1 MEQDDHHHH
10 EYYACLPQWLESL
23 LDEKFFV
30 PCYIHEDARKNEK
43 NVFCLDCC
51 TSVCTHCCP
60 SIHDSHRLL
69 QVRRYIYKDVLRL
82 DDIQKL
88 IDCSHVQSY
97 TSNGAKVIF
106 INQRPQSRP
115 FRVSGNTCS
124 TCYRSLQERYFF
136 CSLYCKV
143 QHLVKLEGGVSRY
156 LYECDFLPLS
166 EEEGKEEDE
175 FDYDNGMMTPDSV
188 LESPLLSSRTHSGS
202 STASASG
209 GNLGIDCR
217 TLLSTATTDFVRK
230 KRSSKTGNS
239 SSNNNQYHCSS
250 PEIAA
255 MNRRKGIPQRSPL
268 Y

>member
-88 IDCSHVQSY
+88 IDCSHVQ
-97 TSNGAKVIF
+97 V
-106 INQRPQSRP
+106 
-115 FRVSGNTCS
+115 
-124 TCYRSLQERYFF
+124 
-136 CSLYCKV
+136 
-143 QHLVKLEGGVSRY
+143 
-156 LYECDFLPLS
+156 
-166 EEEGKEEDE
+166 
-175 FDYDNGMMTPDSV
+175 
-188 LESPLLSSRTHSGS
+188 S
-202 STASASG
+202 STINHQNHLCFLKINSFFFFF
-209 GNLGIDCR
+209 LV
-217 TLLSTATTDFVRK
+217 LFFDFA
-230 KRSSKTGNS
+230 
-239 SSNNNQYHCSS
+239 
-250 PEIAA
+250 E
-255 MNRRKGIPQRSPL
+255 L
-268 Y
+268 YK

>member
-1 MEQDDHHHH
+1 MEHDDDDHHH

-88 IDCSHVQSY
+88 IDCSRVQSY
-97 TSNGAKVIF
+97 ISNGAKVIF

-115 FRVSGNTCS
+115 HRVSGNTCS

-166 EEEGKEEDE
+166 EEEEAKEDDE
-175 FDYDNGMMTPDSV
+175 FDYDNGMMTPDTV

-202 STASASG
+202 STAS
-209 GNLGIDCR
+209 GNWGVDCR

-230 KRSSKTGNS
+230 KRSSKIGNS
-239 SSNNNQYHCSS
+239 SSNNNQYRCSS